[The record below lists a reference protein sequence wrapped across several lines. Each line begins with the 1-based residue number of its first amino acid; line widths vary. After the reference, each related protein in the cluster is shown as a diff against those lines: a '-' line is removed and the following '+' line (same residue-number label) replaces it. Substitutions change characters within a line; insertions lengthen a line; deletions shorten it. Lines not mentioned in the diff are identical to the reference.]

1 MSLWPSESGTSEIVA
16 KREGGGAETTAV
28 VLFTLMFMTPESG
41 KSEIVA
47 EWGQNFFG
55 DFLKQESSEVI

>member
-16 KREGGGAETTAV
+16 KREGGAETTAV
-28 VLFTLMFMTPESG
+28 VLITLMFMTPESG